1 MKKSDVTAAP
11 SHTSRNATT
20 HEERALIRLEPGWCR
35 VVRQR

>member
-1 MKKSDVTAAP
+1 MKKSGVTAAP

-20 HEERALIRLEPGWCR
+20 HEERAPIRLERGCYR